1 LYSSCEKVA
10 DMFQSKSE
18 YDRGVNT
25 FSPEGRIFQI
35 EYAISAISLGS
46 TAVGIQTFE
55 GVVLAAEKRLSSPL
69 LEPDS
74 VKKIVEID
82 SHIGCVM
89 SGLTAD
95 ARTLVEHARVESQ
108 NHRFTYNEPMR
119 VESCTLS
126 VCDLS
131 LGFGEGGKK
140 QKKMS
145 RPFGV
150 SLLIAGVDQQG
161 PALWHTDP
169 SGTYVKYEAKSIGA
183 GSEGAQTILQ
193 EQYHKSMKLDEAAQL
208 CVSIL
213 KQTMEEK
220 LSEINVEVAMIPTDT
235 KQFRILSTEEISAVI
250 AKL

>member
-1 LYSSCEKVA
+1 MSVGCRVPKWWLKLAFLCCL
-10 DMFQSKSE
+10 
-18 YDRGVNT
+18 
-25 FSPEGRIFQI
+25 
-35 EYAISAISLGS
+35 SL
-46 TAVGIQTFE
+46 
-55 GVVLAAEKRLSSPL
+55 
-69 LEPDS
+69 
-74 VKKIVEID
+74 
-82 SHIGCVM
+82 
-89 SGLTAD
+89 
-95 ARTLVEHARVESQ
+95 Q

-161 PALWHTDP
+161 PALYVAPVQCNICDAIVRSSRSHEVHRESVYCRWHTDP

-193 EQYHKSMKLDEAAQL
+193 EQYHKVCARCMVERPSAYACSECLCIPFCRCSALHKL
-208 CVSIL
+208 
-213 KQTMEEK
+213 
-220 LSEINVEVAMIPTDT
+220 
-235 KQFRILSTEEISAVI
+235 
-250 AKL
+250 